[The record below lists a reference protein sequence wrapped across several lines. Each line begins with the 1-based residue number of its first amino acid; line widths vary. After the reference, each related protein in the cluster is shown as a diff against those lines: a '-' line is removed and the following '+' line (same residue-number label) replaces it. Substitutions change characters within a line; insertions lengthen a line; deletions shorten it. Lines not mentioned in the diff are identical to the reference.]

1 MSKPDAPPPSYDN
14 AMAGYPDT
22 MQGGYNQP
30 KPNETRYSQPQ
41 DYGGYGQQGY
51 GQPAYGQP
59 AYGQPAYG
67 QPAYG
72 QPMTSPA
79 VAPEPVE
86 SNNAYVDSDNTFT
99 AGSFSDKAIRRGFIK
114 KVYLILMTQLLVTFG
129 FVCVF
134 SFVTPIKVWLR
145 TSPGGSI
152 FYYVSYATFLV
163 TYFVLVCIPSVRR
176 KHPGNFICLGVF
188 TLAFSY
194 MVGTISSFY
203 DTNSV
208 LVAAGITAAVCLSI
222 SLFAIQTKIDFT
234 MCSGLL
240 FALCMVLIFFG
251 FSCIIVYATIGYN
264 RILDCVWGGLAALV
278 FSLFLVYDTQMIVGG
293 RKHELDPEE
302 YVYGALQLYIDV
314 VYLFLIILS
323 LFGNKN

>member
-1 MSKPDAPPPSYDN
+1 MPKPDAPPPSYDN
-14 AMAGYPDT
+14 AVSGYPDT

-30 KPNETRYSQPQ
+30 KPYDARYSQPQ
-41 DYGGYGQQGY
+41 DYGGYGQPGYGQAGY
-51 GQPAYGQP
+51 GQPGYEQAG
-59 AYGQPAYG
+59 
-67 QPAYG
+67 YG
-72 QPMTSPA
+72 QPMASPT
-79 VAPEPVE
+79 VAPEPAP
-86 SNNAYVDSDNTFT
+86 SNSSYIDTDDTFAT
-99 AGSFSDKAIRRGFIK
+99 GSFSDKAIRRGFIRK
-114 KVYLILMTQLLVTFG
+114 WY
-129 FVCVF
+129 F
-134 SFVTPIKVWLR
+134 SGHIFCPDLR
-145 TSPGGSI
+145 TKCEEKTSWKLYMSW
-152 FYYVSYATFLV
+152 
-163 TYFVLVCIPSVRR
+163 
-176 KHPGNFICLGVF
+176 HICN
-188 TLAFSY
+188 
-194 MVGTISSFY
+194 FY

-240 FALCMVLIFFG
+240 FALLMVLIFFG

-323 LFGNKN
+323 LFGKNN